1 MNIYS
6 LQWKEVVFIEALS
19 LLNEENISFLSL
31 VLFVME
37 NGINFNEKSKYFN
50 EKISPQFLNNLS
62 MKRMREENLPLS
74 FFSSLERMDS
84 AYSSLLGY

>member
-6 LQWKEVVFIEALS
+6 LQWKEVVFIESLS

-37 NGINFNEKSKYFN
+37 NGINFNE
-50 EKISPQFLNNLS
+50 
-62 MKRMREENLPLS
+62 
-74 FFSSLERMDS
+74 
-84 AYSSLLGY
+84 

>member
-1 MNIYS
+1 MHMYA
-6 LQWKEVVFIEALS
+6 LRWKEVVFIEALS

-50 EKISPQFLNNLS
+50 EKISPQFVNNLS

>member
-50 EKISPQFLNNLS
+50 EKISPQFVNNLS

>member
-1 MNIYS
+1 M
-6 LQWKEVVFIEALS
+6 
-19 LLNEENISFLSL
+19 NEENISFLSL

-50 EKISPQFLNNLS
+50 EKISPQFVNNLS

>member
-6 LQWKEVVFIEALS
+6 LQWKQVVFIEALS

-50 EKISPQFLNNLS
+50 EKISPQFVNNLS

>member
-50 EKISPQFLNNLS
+50 EKISPQFVNNLS

-84 AYSSLLGY
+84 VYSSLLGY

>member
-6 LQWKEVVFIEALS
+6 LRWKEVVFIEALS

-50 EKISPQFLNNLS
+50 EKISPQFVNNLS

-84 AYSSLLGY
+84 VYSSLLGY